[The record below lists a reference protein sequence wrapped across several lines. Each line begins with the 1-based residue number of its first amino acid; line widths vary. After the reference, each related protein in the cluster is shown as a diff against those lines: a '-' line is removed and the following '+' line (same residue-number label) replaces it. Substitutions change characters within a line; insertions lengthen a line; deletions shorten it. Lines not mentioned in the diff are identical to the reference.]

1 MKWYAYILIILA
13 FCAGWLVKWY
23 HSALAC
29 PLCLCKAGQYDDNY
43 WKGWLAIIDRYAL
56 PAGLG
61 LLAAAVV
68 VVGLALWAAISLH
81 RLARR

>member
-23 HSALAC
+23 GAALAC
-29 PLCLCKAGQYDDNY
+29 PLCLCPSRSVDKSYMDF
-43 WKGWLAIIDRYAL
+43 WLQLFDRYAL

-61 LLAAAVV
+61 ILAAAVV
-68 VVGLALWAAISLH
+68 VVGLALWGAISLH
-81 RLARR
+81 RLSRR